1 MKALHNT
8 KNDDVIDKT
17 DDDGETLLIV
27 NNMSKNIEAMS
38 AKGL

>member
-8 KNDDVIDKT
+8 NNDDVIEKI
-17 DDDGETLLIV
+17 DDDGENLLIV

-38 AKGL
+38 ANGL

>member
-8 KNDDVIDKT
+8 KNDDVINKT
-17 DDDGETLLIV
+17 DDDGENLLIV